1 MPLDWTLNV
10 RSKEELE
17 QRSKDVYGETDEK
30 VHLFLR
36 KHNSLNSFLEQ
47 VGQALAALN
56 DWIKK
61 SPHLQKSRYDRQ
73 VESQNCV

>member
-1 MPLDWTLNV
+1 M
-10 RSKEELE
+10 RSKEEME

-30 VHLFLR
+30 VHFFLMNS
-36 KHNSLNSFLEQ
+36 KHNSLNSFLDQ
-47 VGQALAALN
+47 VDQALAALV

-73 VESQNCV
+73 VE

>member
-30 VHLFLR
+30 VHFFLR
-36 KHNSLNSFLEQ
+36 EH
-47 VGQALAALN
+47 
-56 DWIKK
+56 
-61 SPHLQKSRYDRQ
+61 Y
-73 VESQNCV
+73 